1 MRKPPHT
8 PARGNRA
15 ARLLAAAAAF
25 VAPLV
30 TFAAEHAAEAAEH
43 GGGGGWSPFQG
54 DFGNFLWTLI
64 TLIVVY
70 LVLKRFAW
78 KPLLDALQSREKFI
92 EDSLRQAT
100 EARDRAEAQLREY
113 EAKLAAARDE
123 VEAMLDEGRR
133 DAAALRE
140 REHDKGRQEARQ
152 ELERAKRE
160 IHVAT
165 DTAIRDLYER
175 AAELSTSAAAKIL
188 DRELSP
194 KDHERLVAEAIEAL
208 GKPAG
213 DAPAAS

>member
-1 MRKPPHT
+1 MRYPRP
-8 PARGNRA
+8 NL
-15 ARLLAAAAAF
+15 ARLAAVAAA
-25 VAPLV
+25 LV
-30 TFAAEHAAEAAEH
+30 TPVLAFAAEHAAEAAEH

-54 DFGNFLWTLI
+54 DFGNFLWTMI

-92 EDSLRQAT
+92 EDSLR
-100 EARDRAEAQLREY
+100 EAAESRDRAEAQLREY
-113 EAKLAAARDE
+113 EAKLATARNE
-123 VEAMLDEGRR
+123 VEAMLEEGRR

-140 REHDKGRQEARQ
+140 REHGKGREEAQQ

-160 IHVAT
+160 IRIAT

-194 KDHERLVAEAIEAL
+194 QDHDRLVAEAIEAL
-208 GKPAG
+208 GKPPG
-213 DAPAAS
+213 DAPAAH